1 MFGIKEEEPEKEDD
15 KNKTN
20 ENKVENKD
28 IKIIEITLNFPI
40 TERVLQKSNK
50 KQVKPVDSEKEKE
63 KPTKNL
69 ISISKVV
76 EKKNNIENSEIKN
89 AKNDNLSNTTNKNI
103 FETKPVNNPFISL
116 LSNNN
121 NSDKNKDNIDNEKE
135 KPKLSLFGD
144 MNNKNE
150 KEKPKLSL
158 FGDMNNKN
166 EKEKPKFSLFGDM
179 NNKNENDKGEAQKS
193 QSLFGNINIIN
204 NNNTN
209 SIFSSNT
216 PLFSNNNGQS
226 LFSGNN
232 GKSLFSDNFGNK
244 PLFPSDNTDN
254 SGKNKSLFTPN
265 LFSNNNNNLNTN
277 PFSEI
282 KGDSFIQSLFNNN
295 NKDNKGNGNKVE
307 SLFDDNNNN
316 DGDEEEDE
324 RDKPKK
330 NYVTEPLKAQDY
342 SEYSK
347 LYNTHL
353 NNLFLYNKKH
363 KQFISKGNGFFSIEK
378 TKDEKN
384 QNHQAVVVFRNQTGN
399 KIVEGFVDKKF
410 DKFDIIN
417 KDFNFVVS
425 FGIIMVSDGKP
436 EFGYIKIPFKS
447 EENANELKDAF
458 EKALVFIEEKK

>member
-15 KNKTN
+15 KNKIN
-20 ENKVENKD
+20 ENKVENKY
-28 IKIIEITLNFPI
+28 IKIIEITFNFPI
-40 TERVLQKSNK
+40 TERVVQKSIK
-50 KQVKPVDSEKEKE
+50 KELKPVESEKEKE
-63 KPTKNL
+63 KPTKSL

-76 EKKNNIENSEIKN
+76 EKRNNTENNEIKN
-89 AKNDNLSNTTNKNI
+89 EKNDNVSNNANKNI

-116 LSNNN
+116 LNNN
-121 NSDKNKDNIDNEKE
+121 NSDKNKDNIDKEKE
-135 KPKLSLFGD
+135 KPKLSLFSG

-150 KEKPKLSL
+150 KEKPTFSL
-158 FGDMNNKN
+158 FSDMNNKN
-166 EKEKPKFSLFGDM
+166 D
-179 NNKNENDKGEAQKS
+179 NDKGETQKS
-193 QSLFGNINIIN
+193 QSLFCNFNIIN

-209 SIFSSNT
+209 SIFSNNT

-232 GKSLFSDNFGNK
+232 GKAQFSDNIGNK
-244 PLFPSDNTDN
+244 PLFSLDNTDN

-295 NKDNKGNGNKVE
+295 KKDNKGKGNKDE

-324 RDKPKK
+324 RDKPKT

-353 NNLFLYNKKH
+353 NNLFLYNKKN

-378 TKDEKN
+378 NKEEKN
-384 QNHQAVVVFRNQTGN
+384 QKHKAVVVFRNQTGN
-399 KIVEGFVDKKF
+399 KIVEGFIDKKF
-410 DKFDIIN
+410 DKFDITN

-425 FGIIMVSDGKP
+425 FGIIMVNDGKP
-436 EFGYIKIPFKS
+436 VFGYIKIPFKS

-458 EKALVFIEEKK
+458 EKALEFIEEKK